1 MTNQELDDQYKNSKS
16 SYEVFYDDEDETK
29 VTQLRFQLKE
39 DESEIK
45 NKRLVYLLSKK
56 LYNKGRYKNDRV
68 KYPKNL

>member
-45 NKRLVYLLSKK
+45 NKRLCKSLMLIGF
-56 LYNKGRYKNDRV
+56 L
-68 KYPKNL
+68 